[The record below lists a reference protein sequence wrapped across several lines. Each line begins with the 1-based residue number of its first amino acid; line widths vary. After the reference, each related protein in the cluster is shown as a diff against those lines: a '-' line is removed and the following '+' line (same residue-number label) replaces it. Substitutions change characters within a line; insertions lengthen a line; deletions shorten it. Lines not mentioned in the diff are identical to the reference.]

1 MKQQQ
6 HKTATRKT
14 PMRSKYNN
22 TVVPKMED
30 KHNRLKTKV
39 ILFENKNKKA
49 PELKSQ

>member
-14 PMRSKYNN
+14 PMGSKYN

-49 PELKSQ
+49 PKLKSQ